1 MVTKVFK
8 ETTSAIQRAM
18 SNGPH
23 DEMNSVVSG
32 GLVSPTGL
40 AGESRHAGESMMQK
54 KANRN
59 LVINKQ

>member
-18 SNGPH
+18 SNVPH
-23 DEMNSVVSG
+23 DEMNSVMSG
-32 GLVSPTGL
+32 GLVSHVGL
-40 AGESRHAGESMMQK
+40 VGETRHAGESMMQK
-54 KANRN
+54 KANSN